1 MDEIYLNTFVMIH
14 RLPAATRAKSTAN
27 QTNNIPHQQLTR
39 VSKND
44 NPQLQQY
51 NRSRKHNKNKTESS
65 TQTKHQTQTTKMRI
79 APLSLLLIAAS
90 TNALTFHN
98 GKKTLTALKSAVS
111 SEAMTSS
118 SETSLVAGDRDILV
132 RAARGEEVER
142 TPVWLMRQA
151 GRYMAAF
158 REYSDVYPFRHRSEV
173 CLVCFVF
180 VSFFVKKMKGVVMC
194 FVLRGI
200 GF

>member
-1 MDEIYLNTFVMIH
+1 
-14 RLPAATRAKSTAN
+14 
-27 QTNNIPHQQLTR
+27 
-39 VSKND
+39 
-44 NPQLQQY
+44 
-51 NRSRKHNKNKTESS
+51 
-65 TQTKHQTQTTKMRI
+65 MRI

-90 TNALTFHN
+90 TNALSFHN
-98 GKKTLTALKSAVS
+98 GKKPLTALKSAVS

-173 CLVCFVF
+173 GLFCFVF
-180 VSFFVKKMKGVVMC
+180 FYKGK
-194 FVLRGI
+194 GW
-200 GF
+200 